1 MRRIS
6 YDVPMDKQKDVTQ
19 MLDAVAQGDD
29 NAASELWEAVYR
41 EVHQMAINRLSRER
55 KTANL
60 QPTMIVNEVY
70 MRMWPK
76 DKEPPNW
83 ENRRHF
89 FGSIARVMEQ
99 FLIDYARK
107 RNRLKR
113 GGDRKRVSLTMAD
126 GELSDLATVD
136 GEALE
141 LLVEAIRRLSNEL
154 PQAAEVVRLRYIAGF
169 TVKQTAAALDIETR
183 QVAKDWDYARA
194 WLRRE
199 LKKVDS

>member
-1 MRRIS
+1 
-6 YDVPMDKQKDVTQ
+6 

-29 NAASELWEAVYR
+29 NAATELWEAVHR
-41 EVHQMAINRLSRER
+41 EVHQMAISRLSRER
-55 KTANL
+55 QTASL

-76 DKEPPNW
+76 DKPPPNW

-107 RNRLKR
+107 RGRQKR
-113 GGDRKRVSLTMAD
+113 GGDRQRVSLTMAE
-126 GELSDLATVD
+126 GELSNLDSVD
-136 GEALE
+136 GESLE
-141 LLVEAIRRLSNEL
+141 ALVEAIRRLAKDL
-154 PQAAEVVRLRYIAGF
+154 PQAAEVVRLRYITGF
-169 TVKQTAAALDIETR
+169 TVKQTAEALEIEPK
-183 QVAKDWDYARA
+183 QVTKDWGYARA

-199 LKKVDS
+199 LKKESAY

>member
-1 MRRIS
+1 
-6 YDVPMDKQKDVTQ
+6 MDKQKDVTQ

-29 NAASELWEAVYR
+29 NAASELWEAVHR

>member
-1 MRRIS
+1 ME
-6 YDVPMDKQKDVTQ
+6 DKKQVTQ
-19 MLDAVAQGDD
+19 MLDAVAQGEE
-29 NAASELWEAVYR
+29 NAAKELWEAVHN
-41 EVHQMAINRLSRER
+41 EVHQMAVSRLSRER
-55 KTANL
+55 QTASL
-60 QPTMIVNEVY
+60 QPTMIVNEIY

-107 RNRLKR
+107 RSRLKR
-113 GGDRKRVSLTMAD
+113 GGDRQRVSLTMAD
-126 GELSDLATVD
+126 GELKNLDSVD
-136 GEALE
+136 SESITRM
-141 LLVEAIRRLSNEL
+141 VDAIRRLSTEL
-154 PQAAEVVRLRYIAGF
+154 PQAADVVRLRYITGF
-169 TVKQTAAALDIETR
+169 TIKQTAAALDIEIR

>member
-1 MRRIS
+1 
-6 YDVPMDKQKDVTQ
+6 
-19 MLDAVAQGDD
+19 
-29 NAASELWEAVYR
+29 
-41 EVHQMAINRLSRER
+41 
-55 KTANL
+55 
-60 QPTMIVNEVY
+60 
-70 MRMWPK
+70 
-76 DKEPPNW
+76 
-83 ENRRHF
+83 
-89 FGSIARVMEQ
+89 MEQ

>member
-29 NAASELWEAVYR
+29 NAASELWEAVHR